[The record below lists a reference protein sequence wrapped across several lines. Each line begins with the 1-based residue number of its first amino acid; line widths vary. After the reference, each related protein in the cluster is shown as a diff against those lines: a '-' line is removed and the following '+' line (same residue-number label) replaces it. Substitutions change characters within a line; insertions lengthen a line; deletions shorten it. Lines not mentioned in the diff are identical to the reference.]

1 MSSSNTRPGPSL
13 PAHLIPLRLSS
24 KLHDLPTY
32 LSAIETS
39 KKRKVST
46 QSRLSTS
53 TSIPDFLDL
62 KLKDAQDDAADFS
75 KLYDIAQE
83 SFQSKTINHA
93 DYNQLINELE
103 KQREEKDSEVSAIK
117 RQRKIIVEDLED
129 QMLHG
134 MNFSK
139 AEKEYAH
146 LMVKCI
152 SQASCKMKASTVN
165 RSNFR
170 ANVLEHLQASRIE
183 AIKNTEE
190 LWCHVLGKWL
200 PKKYVKTAHLVPASL
215 SGPEISYAFG
225 VEKLNLEDGR
235 IGMHLKL
242 YNGKMHY

>member
-1 MSSSNTRPGPSL
+1 
-13 PAHLIPLRLSS
+13 
-24 KLHDLPTY
+24 
-32 LSAIETS
+32 
-39 KKRKVST
+39 
-46 QSRLSTS
+46 
-53 TSIPDFLDL
+53 
-62 KLKDAQDDAADFS
+62 
-75 KLYDIAQE
+75 
-83 SFQSKTINHA
+83 
-93 DYNQLINELE
+93 LINELE
-103 KQREEKDSEVSAIK
+103 KQREKKDSEVSAIK

-129 QMLHG
+129 QMLQG
-134 MNFSK
+134 MDFFK

-152 SQASCKMKASTVN
+152 SQASSKMKASTVN

-170 ANVLEHLQASRIE
+170 ANVLEHLQASRFAGID
-183 AIKNTEE
+183 EE

-200 PKKYVKTAHLVPASL
+200 PKKSIKTAHLVPASL